1 METTCTRCHQA
12 IPADG
17 LYCPACGLPQLVY
30 AGEDVFAPAQTGAW
44 TDVIRDAG
52 SVDWKQALR
61 VVLLLAVP
69 AGLLSSELSPVGIFG
84 LFWIAVAA
92 AWAVALYARRQRAA
106 QRSFSVTI
114 GAGARIGLA
123 TGIIAGWCTFAA
135 SSASLF
141 VTRFLLHQGK
151 DFDNL
156 WKSRVADMSQQWQ
169 AVSAANPDPQA
180 AALFKSLAA
189 WFLSPEGKAAS
200 TLGGLV
206 MLETLLLIVA
216 VVGGAIGARMIA
228 GSPRRQQG

>member
-30 AGEDVFAPAQTGAW
+30 AGEDTLAPAQAGTW
-44 TDVIRDAG
+44 TDAAILDPG
-52 SVDWKQALR
+52 GVDWKQALR
-61 VVLLLAVP
+61 AVLVLAVP

-92 AWAVALYARRQRAA
+92 AWAVALYGRRQRAA
-106 QRSFSVTI
+106 QRSFAVTT

-123 TGIIAGWCTFAA
+123 TGIIAGWSTFAA

-141 VTRFLLHQGK
+141 VSRFLLHQGK
-151 DFDNL
+151 DFDDL
-156 WKSRVADMSQQWQ
+156 WKARVADMTQQWQ
-169 AVSAANPDPQA
+169 TMSVANPDPQA
-180 AALFKSLAA
+180 AAIFKSLAT
-189 WFLSPEGKAAS
+189 WFLSPTGKAAS
-200 TLGGLV
+200 TLGGLL

-216 VVGGAIGARMIA
+216 VIGGAIGARMIA
-228 GSPRRQQG
+228 GPRRQQG

>member
-30 AGEDVFAPAQTGAW
+30 AGEDALAPAQVGAW
-44 TDVIRDAG
+44 TDVIREAG
-52 SVDWKQALR
+52 AVDWKQALR

-84 LFWIAVAA
+84 LIWIAIAA
-92 AWAVALYARRQRAA
+92 AWAVSLYARRQRSL
-106 QRSFSVTI
+106 QQSFGITT
-114 GAGARIGLA
+114 GMGARIGLA
-123 TGIIAGWCTFAA
+123 TGVIAGWCTFAA
-135 SSASLF
+135 SSASFF

-151 DFDNL
+151 DFDDL

-169 AVSAANPDPQA
+169 AMSATSQDQQA

-216 VVGGAIGARMIA
+216 VVGGIIGARMLA
-228 GSPRRQQG
+228 GPRRQQQG

>member
-30 AGEDVFAPAQTGAW
+30 AGEETLAPAQAGTW
-44 TDVIRDAG
+44 TDAILDPG
-52 SVDWKQALR
+52 GVDWKQALR
-61 VVLLLAVP
+61 AVLLLAVP

-84 LFWIAVAA
+84 LIWIAVAA

-106 QRSFSVTI
+106 QRSFGVTT

-151 DFDNL
+151 DFDDL

-169 AVSAANPDPQA
+169 TMSATNPDPQA
-180 AALFKSLAA
+180 AAIFKSLTV

-200 TLGGLV
+200 TFGGLL
-206 MLETLLLIVA
+206 MLETMLLIVA
-216 VVGGAIGARMIA
+216 VIGGAIGARMIA
-228 GSPRRQQG
+228 GNVRGQQG

>member
-30 AGEDVFAPAQTGAW
+30 AGEETLAPAQAGTW
-44 TDVIRDAG
+44 TDAVLDPG
-52 SVDWKQALR
+52 GVDWKQALR
-61 VVLLLAVP
+61 AILLLAIP

-84 LFWIAVAA
+84 LFWIAIAA

-106 QRSFSVTI
+106 QRSFSVTT

-135 SSASLF
+135 SSASLY

-151 DFDNL
+151 DFDDL

-169 AVSAANPDPQA
+169 TMSATNPDPQA
-180 AALFKSLAA
+180 AVIFKSLTT

-200 TLGGLV
+200 TFGGLL
-206 MLETLLLIVA
+206 MLETMLLVVA
-216 VVGGAIGARMIA
+216 VIGGAIGARMIA
-228 GSPRRQQG
+228 GNARRQQG